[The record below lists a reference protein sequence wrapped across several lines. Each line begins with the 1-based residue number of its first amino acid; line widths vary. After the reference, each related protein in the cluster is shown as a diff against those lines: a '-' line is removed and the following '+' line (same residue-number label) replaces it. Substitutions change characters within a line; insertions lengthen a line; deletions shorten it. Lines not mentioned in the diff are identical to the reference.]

1 MASRRDELNAYTF
14 AKKRLVAAFLQ
25 PSPTGTEEGA
35 PRPLRGILP
44 GIIIGVLILAGF
56 GAWGMFKPKA
66 PEAWDEPGEKVIIG
80 SESTTRYVV
89 LKTGKK
95 AQLHPVLNLASA
107 KLLLDPG
114 KGEVVKVDE
123 KVLDKGDIPHG
134 ATLGIP
140 YAPDRLPGPDEAAKR
155 KRWAV
160 CERPSQGGRAVQK
173 SAFVLAERDEHRVEG
188 RNRLRGGEL
197 LYVQGPD
204 DKLYVV
210 DRKGRKY
217 PLAENELLLRLI
229 VEGRKPQ
236 RVSRQWLATLHT
248 GDPIDFPRV
257 RGTVGQ
263 PAGQDGLDPRANQVG
278 MVLRASSGAGTQH
291 YVVLRTGVHPVSNF
305 MAHLLLNPPRRDV
318 LKQNGKAMEV
328 SAGTFTQSDIGF
340 GQDLKWPTEK
350 GEPVNEARTGA
361 SKGSRD
367 TVCNVLRGVDRRTGK
382 TTLSTWAGDTAPAQ
396 LPSGATSAYVT
407 PGTGQLFRQVKG
419 RNMKDG
425 GIFLVTDTGLR
436 YATQGT
442 NDSEKGDPPDA
453 GANGGQKAEQS
464 QEGQEGQNAQRRLG
478 YEGLKPAPVPAEW
491 SQFLPTGPRLSTGSA
506 KQPQGS

>member
-66 PEAWDEPGEKVIIG
+66 PEGWDEPEAKVIIG

-95 AQLHPVLNLASA
+95 VQLHPVLNLASA

-114 KGEVVKVDE
+114 QGEVVKVDE

-140 YAPDRLPGPDEAAKR
+140 YAPDRLPAPEEAAKR

-197 LYVQGPD
+197 LYVKGPD

-210 DRKGRKY
+210 DKKGRKY
-217 PLAENELLLRLI
+217 RLAENELLLRLI
-229 VEGRKPQ
+229 VENRKPQ
-236 RVSRQWLATLHT
+236 RVSRQWLATLD
-248 GDPIDFPRV
+248 GDTDVIDFPRL
-257 RGTVGQ
+257 RGTVGE
-263 PAGQDGLDPRANQVG
+263 PAGQDGLAPGANRVG
-278 MVLRASSGAGTQH
+278 TVLRASSGAGSQH
-291 YVVLRTGVHPVSNF
+291 YVVLRSGVHPVTDF
-305 MAHLLLNPPRRDV
+305 MAHLLLNPPGRDV

-328 SAGTFTQSDIGF
+328 SAGSFTPSGIGF
-340 GQDLKWPTEK
+340 GEDLKWPTAK
-350 GEPVNEARTGA
+350 GEPVNEARPSA
-361 SKGSRD
+361 AKGGRD
-367 TVCNVLRGVDRRTGK
+367 TVCNVLRGVDGRTGK
-382 TTLSTWAGDTAPAQ
+382 TTLSTWAGETFPAQ

-419 RNMKDG
+419 ENAKDG
-425 GIFLVTDTGLR
+425 GVFLVTDTGLR

-442 NDSEKGDPPDA
+442 NDTEKGDP
-453 GANGGQKAEQS
+453 GSGKARSGRE
-464 QEGQEGQNAQRRLG
+464 EQEGQNAQRRLG
-478 YEGLKPAPVPAEW
+478 YEGIKPTPVPAAW
-491 SQFLPTGPRLSTGSA
+491 SEFLPTGPRLSTGSA